1 MAPEWGTGLVQKW
14 GAPKY
19 VFVGS
24 KSTISRFGERFCDG
38 QYSLVSFVFAV
49 LKLMVP
55 PMPRHL

>member
-1 MAPEWGTGLVQKW
+1 VAPERAPVWCTSGGTEIC
-14 GAPKY
+14 
-19 VFVGS
+19 FVAS

-38 QYSLVSFVFAV
+38 QYSFGSFVFAV